1 MAYPEPGYN
10 MPCRKT
16 IMARVEKLYN
26 DCSASTKRELSKT
39 PYVAITT
46 DCWTSMNTLSY
57 ITATCH
63 HIDEKWDIK
72 SHVLTTEKME
82 ERHTAENL
90 RTALTTIIAEWVG
103 DSSKVSAVVHDNAA
117 NIVKANDGYDWESV
131 NCFAHTLQLAI
142 NDGFKAVTS
151 LERIIGAAS
160 KIVAHFHHS
169 TPATHCLHA
178 KQEQMTLPKH
188 SLIQC
193 CKTSDA
199 RNLELRDEYWRTME
213 EITPVLKLL
222 EVATTATC
230 GERAVSLS
238 VVHPVVCGLMNQHLR
253 TSEENSISFNTFV
266 NAVRKSLEDRF
277 KPSDRDRAHPALV
290 TSVLDPRHKKLKFVA
305 RDIRDAARSHV
316 EDLHQQEKTRTDRS
330 TVPENTEVGKRESA
344 MSFLLGSTY
353 HEDTT
358 ERSELETYLMQP
370 AAHFDSDPLLW
381 WKAHEEEYPVLAR
394 LARRYLCIPATSVPS
409 ERVFSASGLL
419 VSRLRPRL
427 LPEHVNMLVFLNKN
441 LHK

>member
-1 MAYPEPGYN
+1 M
-10 MPCRKT
+10 
-16 IMARVEKLYN
+16 
-26 DCSASTKRELSKT
+26 S
-39 PYVAITT
+39 
-46 DCWTSMNTLSY
+46 TLSY

-72 SHVLTTEKME
+72 SHVLTMEKME

-103 DSSKVSAVVHDNAA
+103 DSSKVSAVVHDNTA
-117 NIVKANDGYDWESV
+117 NIVKANDGCCILSDR
-131 NCFAHTLQLAI
+131 T
-142 NDGFKAVTS
+142 VT
-151 LERIIGAAS
+151 
-160 KIVAHFHHS
+160 K
-169 TPATHCLHA
+169 P
-178 KQEQMTLPKH
+178 
-188 SLIQC
+188 
-193 CKTSDA
+193 SDA

-238 VVHPVVCGLMNQHLR
+238 VVYSVVCGLMNEHLR
-253 TSEENSISFNTFV
+253 PSEENSISFNTFV

-277 KPSDRDRAHPALV
+277 KPSDRETGAHPALV

-316 EDLHQQEKTRTDRS
+316 EDLYQQEKTRTDRS
-330 TVPENTEVGKRESA
+330 TVQDDPENTEVGKRKRESA

-353 HEDTT
+353 DEDTT

-394 LARRYLCIPATSVPS
+394 LARRYLCIPATSVLS

-419 VSRLRPRL
+419 VSRLRSRL